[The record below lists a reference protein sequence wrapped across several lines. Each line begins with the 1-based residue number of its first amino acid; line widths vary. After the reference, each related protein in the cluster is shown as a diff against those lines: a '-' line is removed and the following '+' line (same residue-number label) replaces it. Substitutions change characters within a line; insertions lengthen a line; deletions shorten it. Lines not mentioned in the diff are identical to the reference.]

1 MKHGCFTICRKFS
14 LALAILALAG
24 CSYFAPRVELQR
36 LTLDVAARANDD
48 SPIAVDFVA
57 VKDAELFKEL
67 AGLPASQWFAN
78 REQYRR
84 DYRQQFA
91 VWSLE
96 LVPGQFIESESFPLR
111 GDRATGLWSSP
122 AITHRRAPLAPR
134 PAAARLAASGYP
146 GNATGQRSRHAL
158 AEGQA
163 SDRRAR
169 QRRTSKGSRMSVLP
183 DAVCWH
189 EGMQLLPQHFQLQ
202 GLRAEALAARTG
214 QACNPWFWG
223 VTALEL
229 DPSALCAGQVR
240 VLHLEAILPDG
251 LPVSV
256 QAGVD
261 APLEFDLETALAA
274 AEGPL
279 LNVHLAVSPLWR
291 AGQLLPLKGRLQSR
305 VGAPLPDLASGE
317 HPEPITVWRASL
329 RLVGDDGKAD
339 SVCLPLLRVAKEGG
353 AYVSLPYV
361 PPTPLVLPESP
372 LGRRVQSLCARAREK
387 ALFLG
392 GRLRLAQQAGN
403 QDDAVEVRRQLAAL
417 WTRLPEVEGLLASRA
432 ASPLALHG
440 SLLGL
445 AGAWAA
451 LDPLAGVPAFE
462 ALDFLD
468 LRRGYEPLLDWLER
482 AIESIR
488 AGYRC
493 LPFEQEEQVFSVRL
507 PDPAPRQRLVVGLRM
522 PAGAGEQA
530 AADWLERAIVASDP
544 HLPLLARQRMSGLAR
559 QPMNRQEQVAYSV
572 GDDTRLFVVQGAG
585 DWFDAGQPLRIVA
598 PVSGVAS
605 SPWQIVL
612 FVADGSDN
620 T

>member
-1 MKHGCFTICRKFS
+1 
-14 LALAILALAG
+14 
-24 CSYFAPRVELQR
+24 
-36 LTLDVAARANDD
+36 
-48 SPIAVDFVA
+48 
-57 VKDAELFKEL
+57 
-67 AGLPASQWFAN
+67 
-78 REQYRR
+78 
-84 DYRQQFA
+84 
-91 VWSLE
+91 
-96 LVPGQFIESESFPLR
+96 
-111 GDRATGLWSSP
+111 
-122 AITHRRAPLAPR
+122 
-134 PAAARLAASGYP
+134 
-146 GNATGQRSRHAL
+146 
-158 AEGQA
+158 
-163 SDRRAR
+163 
-169 QRRTSKGSRMSVLP
+169 MSVLP

-339 SVCLPLLRVAKEGG
+339 SVCLPLLRVA
-353 AYVSLPYV
+353 
-361 PPTPLVLPESP
+361 
-372 LGRRVQSLCARAREK
+372 
-387 ALFLG
+387 
-392 GRLRLAQQAGN
+392 N

-598 PVSGVAS
+598 PVCGVAS

>member
-1 MKHGCFTICRKFS
+1 
-14 LALAILALAG
+14 
-24 CSYFAPRVELQR
+24 
-36 LTLDVAARANDD
+36 
-48 SPIAVDFVA
+48 
-57 VKDAELFKEL
+57 
-67 AGLPASQWFAN
+67 
-78 REQYRR
+78 
-84 DYRQQFA
+84 
-91 VWSLE
+91 
-96 LVPGQFIESESFPLR
+96 
-111 GDRATGLWSSP
+111 
-122 AITHRRAPLAPR
+122 
-134 PAAARLAASGYP
+134 
-146 GNATGQRSRHAL
+146 
-158 AEGQA
+158 
-163 SDRRAR
+163 
-169 QRRTSKGSRMSVLP
+169 MSVLP

-317 HPEPITVWRASL
+317 HPEPITVWRVSL

-372 LGRRVQSLCARAREK
+372 LGRRVQSLCARARRRRCSSAGACAWRSRRVTRTTRWKSVASSPRSGPACRRWK
-387 ALFLG
+387 ACW
-392 GRLRLAQQAGN
+392 Q
-403 QDDAVEVRRQLAAL
+403 
-417 WTRLPEVEGLLASRA
+417 TRA

-544 HLPLLARQRMSGLAR
+544 HLPLLARQRMSGLVR

>member
-1 MKHGCFTICRKFS
+1 
-14 LALAILALAG
+14 
-24 CSYFAPRVELQR
+24 
-36 LTLDVAARANDD
+36 
-48 SPIAVDFVA
+48 
-57 VKDAELFKEL
+57 
-67 AGLPASQWFAN
+67 
-78 REQYRR
+78 
-84 DYRQQFA
+84 
-91 VWSLE
+91 
-96 LVPGQFIESESFPLR
+96 
-111 GDRATGLWSSP
+111 
-122 AITHRRAPLAPR
+122 
-134 PAAARLAASGYP
+134 
-146 GNATGQRSRHAL
+146 
-158 AEGQA
+158 
-163 SDRRAR
+163 
-169 QRRTSKGSRMSVLP
+169 MSVLP

-202 GLRAEALAARTG
+202 GLRAEALAARIG

-361 PPTPLVLPESP
+361 PPTPLILPESP

-403 QDDAVEVRRQLAAL
+403 QDDAVEIRRQLAAL
-417 WTRLPEVEGLLASRA
+417 WTRLPEVEGLLASRT

-482 AIESIR
+482 AI
-488 AGYRC
+488 
-493 LPFEQEEQVFSVRL
+493 
-507 PDPAPRQRLVVGLRM
+507 
-522 PAGAGEQA
+522 
-530 AADWLERAIVASDP
+530 VASDP
-544 HLPLLARQRMSGLAR
+544 HLPLLARQRMSGLPR

>member
-1 MKHGCFTICRKFS
+1 
-14 LALAILALAG
+14 
-24 CSYFAPRVELQR
+24 
-36 LTLDVAARANDD
+36 
-48 SPIAVDFVA
+48 
-57 VKDAELFKEL
+57 
-67 AGLPASQWFAN
+67 
-78 REQYRR
+78 
-84 DYRQQFA
+84 
-91 VWSLE
+91 
-96 LVPGQFIESESFPLR
+96 
-111 GDRATGLWSSP
+111 
-122 AITHRRAPLAPR
+122 
-134 PAAARLAASGYP
+134 
-146 GNATGQRSRHAL
+146 
-158 AEGQA
+158 
-163 SDRRAR
+163 
-169 QRRTSKGSRMSVLP
+169 MSVLP

-482 AIESIR
+482 AI
-488 AGYRC
+488 
-493 LPFEQEEQVFSVRL
+493 
-507 PDPAPRQRLVVGLRM
+507 
-522 PAGAGEQA
+522 
-530 AADWLERAIVASDP
+530 VASDP
-544 HLPLLARQRMSGLAR
+544 HLPLLARQRMSGLPR

>member
-1 MKHGCFTICRKFS
+1 
-14 LALAILALAG
+14 
-24 CSYFAPRVELQR
+24 
-36 LTLDVAARANDD
+36 
-48 SPIAVDFVA
+48 
-57 VKDAELFKEL
+57 
-67 AGLPASQWFAN
+67 
-78 REQYRR
+78 
-84 DYRQQFA
+84 
-91 VWSLE
+91 
-96 LVPGQFIESESFPLR
+96 
-111 GDRATGLWSSP
+111 
-122 AITHRRAPLAPR
+122 
-134 PAAARLAASGYP
+134 
-146 GNATGQRSRHAL
+146 
-158 AEGQA
+158 
-163 SDRRAR
+163 
-169 QRRTSKGSRMSVLP
+169 MSVLP

-482 AIESIR
+482 AI
-488 AGYRC
+488 
-493 LPFEQEEQVFSVRL
+493 
-507 PDPAPRQRLVVGLRM
+507 
-522 PAGAGEQA
+522 
-530 AADWLERAIVASDP
+530 VASDP
-544 HLPLLARQRMSGLAR
+544 HLPLLARQRMSGLPR

-612 FVADGSDN
+612 FVADVSDN

>member
-1 MKHGCFTICRKFS
+1 
-14 LALAILALAG
+14 
-24 CSYFAPRVELQR
+24 
-36 LTLDVAARANDD
+36 
-48 SPIAVDFVA
+48 
-57 VKDAELFKEL
+57 
-67 AGLPASQWFAN
+67 
-78 REQYRR
+78 
-84 DYRQQFA
+84 
-91 VWSLE
+91 
-96 LVPGQFIESESFPLR
+96 
-111 GDRATGLWSSP
+111 
-122 AITHRRAPLAPR
+122 
-134 PAAARLAASGYP
+134 
-146 GNATGQRSRHAL
+146 
-158 AEGQA
+158 
-163 SDRRAR
+163 
-169 QRRTSKGSRMSVLP
+169 MSVLP

-202 GLRAEALAARTG
+202 GLRAEALAARIG

-361 PPTPLVLPESP
+361 PPTPLILPESP

-403 QDDAVEVRRQLAAL
+403 QDDAVEIRRQLAAL
-417 WTRLPEVEGLLASRA
+417 WTRLPPEHLVGRNLGEVRYVLCASERYLEGRDATEPAMLHWIAPDDFLPNHPSVVWRRRHYPGVLPAYRCNGVLAVAEMARA
-432 ASPLALHG
+432 G
-440 SLLGL
+440 LGL
-445 AGAWAA
+445 AAIPAYLLRDGDGLRVLDADLEGCASA
-451 LDPLAGVPAFE
+451 LWLLTRPDCR
-462 ALDFLD
+462 ALRSVVALFDELG
-468 LRRGYEPLLDWLER
+468 RH
-482 AIESIR
+482 
-488 AGYRC
+488 
-493 LPFEQEEQVFSVRL
+493 VRL
-507 PDPAPRQRLVVGLRM
+507 
-522 PAGAGEQA
+522 
-530 AADWLERAIVASDP
+530 
-544 HLPLLARQRMSGLAR
+544 
-559 QPMNRQEQVAYSV
+559 
-572 GDDTRLFVVQGAG
+572 GDE
-585 DWFDAGQPLRIVA
+585 
-598 PVSGVAS
+598 
-605 SPWQIVL
+605 
-612 FVADGSDN
+612 
-620 T
+620 

>member
-1 MKHGCFTICRKFS
+1 
-14 LALAILALAG
+14 
-24 CSYFAPRVELQR
+24 
-36 LTLDVAARANDD
+36 
-48 SPIAVDFVA
+48 
-57 VKDAELFKEL
+57 
-67 AGLPASQWFAN
+67 
-78 REQYRR
+78 
-84 DYRQQFA
+84 
-91 VWSLE
+91 
-96 LVPGQFIESESFPLR
+96 
-111 GDRATGLWSSP
+111 
-122 AITHRRAPLAPR
+122 
-134 PAAARLAASGYP
+134 
-146 GNATGQRSRHAL
+146 
-158 AEGQA
+158 
-163 SDRRAR
+163 
-169 QRRTSKGSRMSVLP
+169 MSVLP

-202 GLRAEALAARTG
+202 GLRAEALAARIG

-361 PPTPLVLPESP
+361 PPTPLILPESP

-403 QDDAVEVRRQLAAL
+403 QDDAVEIRRQLAAL

-440 SLLGL
+440 SLLSL

-544 HLPLLARQRMSGLAR
+544 HLPLLARQRMSGLPR

-612 FVADGSDN
+612 FVADDSDN

>member
-1 MKHGCFTICRKFS
+1 
-14 LALAILALAG
+14 
-24 CSYFAPRVELQR
+24 
-36 LTLDVAARANDD
+36 
-48 SPIAVDFVA
+48 
-57 VKDAELFKEL
+57 
-67 AGLPASQWFAN
+67 
-78 REQYRR
+78 
-84 DYRQQFA
+84 
-91 VWSLE
+91 
-96 LVPGQFIESESFPLR
+96 
-111 GDRATGLWSSP
+111 
-122 AITHRRAPLAPR
+122 
-134 PAAARLAASGYP
+134 
-146 GNATGQRSRHAL
+146 
-158 AEGQA
+158 
-163 SDRRAR
+163 
-169 QRRTSKGSRMSVLP
+169 MSVLP

-202 GLRAEALAARTG
+202 GLRAEALAARIG

-361 PPTPLVLPESP
+361 PPTPLILPESP

-392 GRLRLAQQAGN
+392 GSSTCGVATSRCWTGWSAPSSRSARAT
-403 QDDAVEVRRQLAAL
+403 AACRSSRRNRYFPCACPI
-417 WTRLPEVEGLLASRA
+417 RRRVS
-432 ASPLALHG
+432 
-440 SLLGL
+440 
-445 AGAWAA
+445 AWWSACGC
-451 LDPLAGVPAFE
+451 P
-462 ALDFLD
+462 
-468 LRRGYEPLLDWLER
+468 
-482 AIESIR
+482 
-488 AGYRC
+488 
-493 LPFEQEEQVFSVRL
+493 
-507 PDPAPRQRLVVGLRM
+507 PAPANRRRLTG
-522 PAGAGEQA
+522 
-530 AADWLERAIVASDP
+530 WS
-544 HLPLLARQRMSGLAR
+544 
-559 QPMNRQEQVAYSV
+559 
-572 GDDTRLFVVQGAG
+572 
-585 DWFDAGQPLRIVA
+585 A
-598 PVSGVAS
+598 PS
-605 SPWQIVL
+605 SPPTRTCRCSPGN
-612 FVADGSDN
+612 A
-620 T
+620 

>member
-1 MKHGCFTICRKFS
+1 
-14 LALAILALAG
+14 
-24 CSYFAPRVELQR
+24 
-36 LTLDVAARANDD
+36 
-48 SPIAVDFVA
+48 
-57 VKDAELFKEL
+57 
-67 AGLPASQWFAN
+67 
-78 REQYRR
+78 
-84 DYRQQFA
+84 
-91 VWSLE
+91 
-96 LVPGQFIESESFPLR
+96 
-111 GDRATGLWSSP
+111 
-122 AITHRRAPLAPR
+122 
-134 PAAARLAASGYP
+134 
-146 GNATGQRSRHAL
+146 
-158 AEGQA
+158 
-163 SDRRAR
+163 
-169 QRRTSKGSRMSVLP
+169 
-183 DAVCWH
+183 
-189 EGMQLLPQHFQLQ
+189 
-202 GLRAEALAARTG
+202 
-214 QACNPWFWG
+214 FWG

-229 DPSALCAGQVR
+229 DPSPLCAGQVR

-329 RLVGDDGKAD
+329 RL
-339 SVCLPLLRVAKEGG
+339 
-353 AYVSLPYV
+353 
-361 PPTPLVLPESP
+361 
-372 LGRRVQSLCARAREK
+372 
-387 ALFLG
+387 
-392 GRLRLAQQAGN
+392 
-403 QDDAVEVRRQLAAL
+403 L

>member
-1 MKHGCFTICRKFS
+1 
-14 LALAILALAG
+14 
-24 CSYFAPRVELQR
+24 
-36 LTLDVAARANDD
+36 
-48 SPIAVDFVA
+48 
-57 VKDAELFKEL
+57 
-67 AGLPASQWFAN
+67 
-78 REQYRR
+78 
-84 DYRQQFA
+84 
-91 VWSLE
+91 
-96 LVPGQFIESESFPLR
+96 
-111 GDRATGLWSSP
+111 
-122 AITHRRAPLAPR
+122 
-134 PAAARLAASGYP
+134 
-146 GNATGQRSRHAL
+146 
-158 AEGQA
+158 
-163 SDRRAR
+163 
-169 QRRTSKGSRMSVLP
+169 
-183 DAVCWH
+183 
-189 EGMQLLPQHFQLQ
+189 MQLLPQHFQLQ
-202 GLRAEALAARTG
+202 GLRAEALAARIG

-361 PPTPLVLPESP
+361 PPTPLILPESP

-403 QDDAVEVRRQLAAL
+403 QDDAVEIRRQLAAL
-417 WTRLPEVEGLLASRA
+417 WTRLPEVEGLLASRT

-522 PAGAGEQA
+522 PAGAGDAAGVQVKAMVYAFVALVDETLVFSAWPGQGAWQDKPLESHLYGSRQAGEYLPLAIKRLLDERAPASRDLANVYLQCLILGFRGRLRGPRGEALHEKWRQALFAFAWQREADAADLGRRLEQPAAAPPRRLPVRAALPDGFRLGLAVLGLVLLMSGIGHLFWRDIQHEMAAVTHLADAEQA
-530 AADWLERAIVASDP
+530 P
-544 HLPLLARQRMSGLAR
+544 
-559 QPMNRQEQVAYSV
+559 
-572 GDDTRLFVVQGAG
+572 
-585 DWFDAGQPLRIVA
+585 
-598 PVSGVAS
+598 
-605 SPWQIVL
+605 
-612 FVADGSDN
+612 
-620 T
+620 

>member
-1 MKHGCFTICRKFS
+1 
-14 LALAILALAG
+14 
-24 CSYFAPRVELQR
+24 
-36 LTLDVAARANDD
+36 
-48 SPIAVDFVA
+48 
-57 VKDAELFKEL
+57 
-67 AGLPASQWFAN
+67 
-78 REQYRR
+78 
-84 DYRQQFA
+84 
-91 VWSLE
+91 
-96 LVPGQFIESESFPLR
+96 
-111 GDRATGLWSSP
+111 
-122 AITHRRAPLAPR
+122 
-134 PAAARLAASGYP
+134 
-146 GNATGQRSRHAL
+146 
-158 AEGQA
+158 
-163 SDRRAR
+163 
-169 QRRTSKGSRMSVLP
+169 MSVLP

-202 GLRAEALAARTG
+202 GLRAEALAARIG

-361 PPTPLVLPESP
+361 PPTPLILPESP

-403 QDDAVEVRRQLAAL
+403 QDDAVEIRRQLAAL

-482 AIESIR
+482 AI
-488 AGYRC
+488 
-493 LPFEQEEQVFSVRL
+493 
-507 PDPAPRQRLVVGLRM
+507 
-522 PAGAGEQA
+522 
-530 AADWLERAIVASDP
+530 VASDP
-544 HLPLLARQRMSGLAR
+544 HLPLLARQRMSGLPR

>member
-1 MKHGCFTICRKFS
+1 
-14 LALAILALAG
+14 
-24 CSYFAPRVELQR
+24 
-36 LTLDVAARANDD
+36 
-48 SPIAVDFVA
+48 
-57 VKDAELFKEL
+57 
-67 AGLPASQWFAN
+67 
-78 REQYRR
+78 
-84 DYRQQFA
+84 
-91 VWSLE
+91 
-96 LVPGQFIESESFPLR
+96 
-111 GDRATGLWSSP
+111 
-122 AITHRRAPLAPR
+122 
-134 PAAARLAASGYP
+134 
-146 GNATGQRSRHAL
+146 
-158 AEGQA
+158 
-163 SDRRAR
+163 
-169 QRRTSKGSRMSVLP
+169 MSVLP

-202 GLRAEALAARTG
+202 GLRAEALAARIG

-361 PPTPLVLPESP
+361 PPTPLILPESP

-403 QDDAVEVRRQLAAL
+403 QDDAVEIRRQLAAL

-544 HLPLLARQRMSGLAR
+544 HLPLLARQRMSGLPR

-620 T
+620 TQTGRSRQCPKGVQGLFPRRTRSNRSARHSARPGRNGWRPGAPSTGTPRMCHGWSSAPSNCPPASPGVCGAAPSPASATRRACRSRRWSMPSSPWSTRPWSSAPGRGRAPGRTNRWSRISTAVARRANTCRWRSSACSTNAPRPVATWPTSTCNA

>member
-1 MKHGCFTICRKFS
+1 
-14 LALAILALAG
+14 
-24 CSYFAPRVELQR
+24 
-36 LTLDVAARANDD
+36 
-48 SPIAVDFVA
+48 
-57 VKDAELFKEL
+57 
-67 AGLPASQWFAN
+67 
-78 REQYRR
+78 
-84 DYRQQFA
+84 
-91 VWSLE
+91 
-96 LVPGQFIESESFPLR
+96 
-111 GDRATGLWSSP
+111 
-122 AITHRRAPLAPR
+122 
-134 PAAARLAASGYP
+134 
-146 GNATGQRSRHAL
+146 
-158 AEGQA
+158 
-163 SDRRAR
+163 
-169 QRRTSKGSRMSVLP
+169 MSVLP

-507 PDPAPRQRLVVGLRM
+507 PGPAPRQRLVVGLRM

-598 PVSGVAS
+598 PVCGVAS

>member
-1 MKHGCFTICRKFS
+1 
-14 LALAILALAG
+14 L
-24 CSYFAPRVELQR
+24 
-36 LTLDVAARANDD
+36 
-48 SPIAVDFVA
+48 
-57 VKDAELFKEL
+57 
-67 AGLPASQWFAN
+67 
-78 REQYRR
+78 
-84 DYRQQFA
+84 
-91 VWSLE
+91 
-96 LVPGQFIESESFPLR
+96 
-111 GDRATGLWSSP
+111 
-122 AITHRRAPLAPR
+122 
-134 PAAARLAASGYP
+134 
-146 GNATGQRSRHAL
+146 
-158 AEGQA
+158 
-163 SDRRAR
+163 
-169 QRRTSKGSRMSVLP
+169 
-183 DAVCWH
+183 
-189 EGMQLLPQHFQLQ
+189 
-202 GLRAEALAARTG
+202 
-214 QACNPWFWG
+214 
-223 VTALEL
+223 
-229 DPSALCAGQVR
+229 
-240 VLHLEAILPDG
+240 
-251 LPVSV
+251 
-256 QAGVD
+256 
-261 APLEFDLETALAA
+261 
-274 AEGPL
+274 
-279 LNVHLAVSPLWR
+279 
-291 AGQLLPLKGRLQSR
+291 
-305 VGAPLPDLASGE
+305 
-317 HPEPITVWRASL
+317 
-329 RLVGDDGKAD
+329 
-339 SVCLPLLRVAKEGG
+339 
-353 AYVSLPYV
+353 
-361 PPTPLVLPESP
+361 
-372 LGRRVQSLCARAREK
+372 REK
-387 ALFLG
+387 Y
-392 GRLRLAQQAGN
+392 
-403 QDDAVEVRRQLAAL
+403 
-417 WTRLPEVEGLLASRA
+417 AS
-432 ASPLALHG
+432 

>member
-1 MKHGCFTICRKFS
+1 
-14 LALAILALAG
+14 
-24 CSYFAPRVELQR
+24 
-36 LTLDVAARANDD
+36 
-48 SPIAVDFVA
+48 
-57 VKDAELFKEL
+57 
-67 AGLPASQWFAN
+67 
-78 REQYRR
+78 
-84 DYRQQFA
+84 
-91 VWSLE
+91 
-96 LVPGQFIESESFPLR
+96 
-111 GDRATGLWSSP
+111 
-122 AITHRRAPLAPR
+122 
-134 PAAARLAASGYP
+134 
-146 GNATGQRSRHAL
+146 
-158 AEGQA
+158 
-163 SDRRAR
+163 
-169 QRRTSKGSRMSVLP
+169 MSVLP

-372 LGRRVQSLCARAREK
+372 LGRR
-387 ALFLG
+387 
-392 GRLRLAQQAGN
+392 
-403 QDDAVEVRRQLAAL
+403 
-417 WTRLPEVEGLLASRA
+417 
-432 ASPLALHG
+432 
-440 SLLGL
+440 
-445 AGAWAA
+445 
-451 LDPLAGVPAFE
+451 
-462 ALDFLD
+462 
-468 LRRGYEPLLDWLER
+468 
-482 AIESIR
+482 
-488 AGYRC
+488 
-493 LPFEQEEQVFSVRL
+493 
-507 PDPAPRQRLVVGLRM
+507 
-522 PAGAGEQA
+522 
-530 AADWLERAIVASDP
+530 
-544 HLPLLARQRMSGLAR
+544 
-559 QPMNRQEQVAYSV
+559 
-572 GDDTRLFVVQGAG
+572 
-585 DWFDAGQPLRIVA
+585 
-598 PVSGVAS
+598 
-605 SPWQIVL
+605 
-612 FVADGSDN
+612 
-620 T
+620 

>member
-1 MKHGCFTICRKFS
+1 
-14 LALAILALAG
+14 
-24 CSYFAPRVELQR
+24 
-36 LTLDVAARANDD
+36 
-48 SPIAVDFVA
+48 
-57 VKDAELFKEL
+57 
-67 AGLPASQWFAN
+67 
-78 REQYRR
+78 
-84 DYRQQFA
+84 
-91 VWSLE
+91 
-96 LVPGQFIESESFPLR
+96 
-111 GDRATGLWSSP
+111 
-122 AITHRRAPLAPR
+122 
-134 PAAARLAASGYP
+134 
-146 GNATGQRSRHAL
+146 
-158 AEGQA
+158 
-163 SDRRAR
+163 
-169 QRRTSKGSRMSVLP
+169 MSVLP

-317 HPEPITVWRASL
+317 HPEPITVWRVSL

-403 QDDAVEVRRQLAAL
+403 QDDRTARGRSCWCPSRCSCPTRACAGKAAPGCACCVCSCACAAGAR
-417 WTRLPEVEGLLASRA
+417 WTGWSGTFRWRGCRMASRRPPS
-432 ASPLALHG
+432 ASP
-440 SLLGL
+440 
-445 AGAWAA
+445 
-451 LDPLAGVPAFE
+451 P
-462 ALDFLD
+462 
-468 LRRGYEPLLDWLER
+468 
-482 AIESIR
+482 
-488 AGYRC
+488 
-493 LPFEQEEQVFSVRL
+493 
-507 PDPAPRQRLVVGLRM
+507 VV
-522 PAGAGEQA
+522 AT
-530 AADWLERAIVASDP
+530 WS
-544 HLPLLARQRMSGLAR
+544 
-559 QPMNRQEQVAYSV
+559 
-572 GDDTRLFVVQGAG
+572 
-585 DWFDAGQPLRIVA
+585 
-598 PVSGVAS
+598 
-605 SPWQIVL
+605 
-612 FVADGSDN
+612 
-620 T
+620 

>member
-1 MKHGCFTICRKFS
+1 
-14 LALAILALAG
+14 
-24 CSYFAPRVELQR
+24 
-36 LTLDVAARANDD
+36 
-48 SPIAVDFVA
+48 
-57 VKDAELFKEL
+57 
-67 AGLPASQWFAN
+67 
-78 REQYRR
+78 
-84 DYRQQFA
+84 
-91 VWSLE
+91 
-96 LVPGQFIESESFPLR
+96 
-111 GDRATGLWSSP
+111 
-122 AITHRRAPLAPR
+122 
-134 PAAARLAASGYP
+134 
-146 GNATGQRSRHAL
+146 
-158 AEGQA
+158 
-163 SDRRAR
+163 
-169 QRRTSKGSRMSVLP
+169 MSVLP

-445 AGAWAA
+445 AGAW
-451 LDPLAGVPAFE
+451 PGPG
-462 ALDFLD
+462 
-468 LRRGYEPLLDWLER
+468 RR
-482 AIESIR
+482 SIR
-488 AGYRC
+488 WPACRPSKRSTSSTCGVATSRC
-493 LPFEQEEQVFSVRL
+493 WTGWSAPSSRSARATAACRSSRRNRYFPCACPIRRRASAWWSACGC
-507 PDPAPRQRLVVGLRM
+507 PPAPANKRRLTG
-522 PAGAGEQA
+522 
-530 AADWLERAIVASDP
+530 WS
-544 HLPLLARQRMSGLAR
+544 
-559 QPMNRQEQVAYSV
+559 
-572 GDDTRLFVVQGAG
+572 
-585 DWFDAGQPLRIVA
+585 A
-598 PVSGVAS
+598 PS
-605 SPWQIVL
+605 SPPTRTCRCSPGN
-612 FVADGSDN
+612 A
-620 T
+620 